1 MSCCGV
7 YCRSSVTGSSLGTSA
22 NCRVNIWVN
31 YIKIMVEEKLTS
43 SSSPSS
49 SSSLM
54 LSSMSRRQDLL
65 WTIIRSWTL
74 EEKLMVAVTRWQ
86 SRPDIKEHLVLLSR
100 DALVISCEEQR
111 TKLIGLSFA
120 FLSSPFT
127 LSACL
132 QNSFFFFLILF
143 FPLPTAQF
151 LLLLVSFYE
160 LQSSLSLWTLPSLAL
175 SISASLSL
183 SLFPCYP
190 VSPFSI
196 QIFYPSHSSLASVS
210 LLFFFLNFSF

>member
-1 MSCCGV
+1 
-7 YCRSSVTGSSLGTSA
+7 
-22 NCRVNIWVN
+22 
-31 YIKIMVEEKLTS
+31 
-43 SSSPSS
+43 
-49 SSSLM
+49 
-54 LSSMSRRQDLL
+54 MSRRQDLL

-74 EEKLMVAVTRWQ
+74 EEKLMVALTRWQ

-132 QNSFFFFLILF
+132 QNSFFFFSYFIF
-143 FPLPTAQF
+143 SPPYRSIFAAVSVF
-151 LLLLVSFYE
+151 LWTSKF
-160 LQSSLSLWTLPSLAL
+160 SLSLNATISCSQSLCL
-175 SISASLSL
+175 SLSL

-210 LLFFFLNFSF
+210 LLFFFS